1 MVSDTAGA
9 APDTLIRSRVLR
21 NTVSNYIGKV
31 LTLGIFFF
39 LTPFILHQLGPNTF
53 GLWTLIGSVV
63 GYGALLDFGI
73 ASSVTKYVAEYR
85 ARNEVANAQSLVT
98 TTLWLYVLL
107 GSAAVALSQVFAP
120 FFPALFNI
128 PPDQRATA
136 IGLVALMGINVG
148 LSIPCTTPIAVI
160 RGLQRFDIANLIS
173 TTATLASAIGTVAV
187 LLLGG
192 GVHAMV
198 ELNILILLLTQIPS
212 IWVINRIAPELRFGR
227 GRASRKLVRSV
238 ITYSWSIFVIQA
250 SGRIHTQ
257 TDEIVIGAF
266 LLISAVTPYAIA
278 RKLSEVAQTLTD
290 QFLKVLLPLAS
301 ELHASNDELRLRLLY
316 TTSTRLTLAIFLPIA
331 ATMTVLARA
340 VLTAWVGAEYG
351 DYSNLVI
358 ILMLASLIDTSQW
371 PAGSILSGMARH
383 RYLAI
388 ISIGSALVNLALSLL
403 LVRPLGVTGVAIGTL
418 IPTVIECFGLI
429 MPYTLRT
436 LRVSWREAIS
446 EIFVPTLAPLI
457 PMAIV
462 LYGLRE
468 VAAPASLVALM
479 AVALVGLIVYA
490 GGYLIFGARPFE
502 RQLCR
507 DIFDRAF
514 LFAGAYRRR
523 SQNG

>member
-9 APDTLIRSRVLR
+9 TPGALIRSRVLR
-21 NTVSNYIGKV
+21 NTISNYVGKV
-31 LTLGIFFF
+31 LTLAIFFF
-39 LTPFILHQLGPNTF
+39 LTPFILHQLGPTTF

-85 ARNEVANAQSLVT
+85 ARNEIANAQSLVT
-98 TTLWLYVLL
+98 TTLWLYLLL
-107 GSAAVALSQVFAP
+107 GSAAIVLSQILAP
-120 FFPALFNI
+120 LFPDLFNI
-128 PPDQRATA
+128 PPEQRTAA
-136 IGLVALMGINVG
+136 IGLVALMGINIG

-173 TTATLASAIGTVAV
+173 TTATMVSAIGTVAV

-198 ELNILILLLTQIPS
+198 VLNILILLATQIPS

-227 GRASRKLVRSV
+227 GRASRRLVRSV
-238 ITYSWSIFVIQA
+238 ITYSWSIFIIQA

-266 LLISAVTPYAIA
+266 LLLSAVTPYAIA

-290 QFLKVLLPLAS
+290 QFMKVLLPLAS
-301 ELHASNDELRLRLLY
+301 ELHAGDDQVRLRVLY

-340 VLTAWVGAEYG
+340 VLTAWVGPEYA
-351 DYSNLVI
+351 DYSNLVA

-383 RYLAI
+383 RYLSI
-388 ISIGSALVNLALSLL
+388 ISIGSALTNLALSLL

-418 IPTVIECFGLI
+418 IPTIIECFGLI

-436 LRVSWREAIS
+436 LRVSWREAIA
-446 EIFVPTLAPLI
+446 EIFVPALAPLA
-457 PMAIV
+457 PMVMV
-462 LYGLRE
+462 LYALRE
-468 VAAPASLVALM
+468 LVAPASLVALL
-479 AVALVGLIVYA
+479 AITLAGLVVYA
-490 GGYLIFGARPFE
+490 AGYITIGARPFE
-502 RQLCR
+502 RELYR
-507 DIFDRAF
+507 SMLDRS
-514 LFAGAYRRR
+514 LHMTGVYRKGSRP
-523 SQNG
+523 G